1 MKRIEKIKERL
12 FNREYVTRK
21 SWWGEGETILVNE
34 EVKSEPLIVRKSL
47 AVLHVAR
54 NMPIEVKDDELIV
67 GVPTMASVGFGML
80 YPRKRKRRPNHL
92 IRRNPF
98 LDIIRQ
104 ITKSF

>member
-47 AVLHVAR
+47 LCAH
-54 NMPIEVKDDELIV
+54 PYK
-67 GVPTMASVGFGML
+67 
-80 YPRKRKRRPNHL
+80 Y
-92 IRRNPF
+92 
-98 LDIIRQ
+98 
-104 ITKSF
+104 

>member
-67 GVPTMASVGFGML
+67 GVPTMASVGFGKCFPSYAL
-80 YPRKRKRRPNHL
+80 PEIGRAHV
-92 IRRNPF
+92 
-98 LDIIRQ
+98 
-104 ITKSF
+104 